1 MKGEIPMNEQQP
13 DVPEQEELRSAYM
26 ETCVEIF
33 GRLTFVKAKMAQLL
47 DHDIS
52 TKAVTELEHFRLLT
66 SRFFEILDELTVEKQ
81 SLSTKE
87 IIIMESTTLTRTA
100 QLFIEHLRDTGKK
113 NRTLYTYRKDLDIVE
128 AFFGGERPVCEIRV
142 PQVGKFYKSQILLK
156 TPDGKDRA
164 ERTITKTMR
173 VFRMMMV
180 WARNMS
186 IITELPLPKNT
197 PMGYSKT
204 KDEGNDDQ

>member
-1 MKGEIPMNEQQP
+1 
-13 DVPEQEELRSAYM
+13 
-26 ETCVEIF
+26 
-33 GRLTFVKAKMAQLL
+33 
-47 DHDIS
+47 
-52 TKAVTELEHFRLLT
+52 VTPVRKTGHFIHT
-66 SRFFEILDELTVEKQ
+66 
-81 SLSTKE
+81 
-87 IIIMESTTLTRTA
+87 
-100 QLFIEHLRDTGKK
+100 
-113 NRTLYTYRKDLDIVE
+113 RKDLDIVE